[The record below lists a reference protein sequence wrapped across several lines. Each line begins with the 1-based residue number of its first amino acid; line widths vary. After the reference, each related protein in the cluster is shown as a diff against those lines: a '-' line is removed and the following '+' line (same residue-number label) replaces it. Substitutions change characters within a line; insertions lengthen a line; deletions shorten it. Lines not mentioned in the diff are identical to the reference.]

1 MVERFGRGRDDKLA
15 EVGPINWR
23 PGWSRFLPEV
33 EWTRVATGH
42 CCPGTKPILLYYP
55 FFIIC
60 ILSSQTWVNMIS
72 WLWHAHLYSWWLQ
85 HLSNK
90 LCCWSWSFYAKC
102 NIQIFSGWSKLC
114 KSLLRVHSWRK
125 SWKIITSFISY
136 RLDNIRR
143 DYIDPDQNKIVRI
156 RIQQKSV
163 NPIGSGALDVR
174 FCSNL
179 FT

>member
-1 MVERFGRGRDDKLA
+1 MVKRFARGRVDKGGHWPLL
-15 EVGPINWR
+15 
-23 PGWSRFLPEV
+23 SRNKTYITVLPLFYYMHIIIPNLSQYDILTM
-33 EWTRVATGH
+33 TRG
-42 CCPGTKPILLYYP
+42 
-55 FFIIC
+55 
-60 ILSSQTWVNMIS
+60 
-72 WLWHAHLYSWWLQ
+72 HLYSWWLQ

>member
-1 MVERFGRGRDDKLA
+1 MFFYKECKRTQRSFIKNVKERK
-15 EVGPINWR
+15 ECSV
-23 PGWSRFLPEV
+23 
-33 EWTRVATGH
+33 
-42 CCPGTKPILLYYP
+42 LLKRTQKNARTLRS
-55 FFIIC
+55 FEKHGC
-60 ILSSQTWVNMIS
+60 STLS
-72 WLWHAHLYSWWLQ
+72 LWHAHLYSWRLQ

-156 RIQQKSV
+156 RIQQKSG